1 MKDLNKFIGKYKVE
15 KTLRFGLEP
24 IGKTEAWMES
34 KGVIANDKK
43 RADNYAIVKN
53 LIDRYHKVCIR
64 ESLTGC
70 NLNWTQLSEA
80 VETYR
85 RCQDTESRKAL
96 QKCQDEY
103 RKKIA
108 ENFLSFRGFAE
119 LTAPSPSVLIKD
131 TLPYNITSKVHP
143 EFSDIGDVNSAKQA
157 LLLFEGFAM
166 YFESYQKNRSNL
178 YTAKNIASSVAHRI
192 VHDNFSKFLANI
204 KVFENLR
211 VIYPEILELCSTELK
226 QHLKG
231 KQLEEVFR
239 VESFNNVL
247 TQEGIVFY
255 NTVIGGVSGQE
266 GERKCQGI
274 NELVN
279 LSLQKENQ
287 GRGKRTALT
296 MVPLFKQILS
306 DRNSYSY
313 IPERINDEEELI
325 SAIRAFHAHIESF
338 YLNGR
343 EVNVMEELLK
353 IVENINCFD
362 PNGIFIDAEKLN
374 GVSKKLYNDLFELRA
389 RMTSHLEEQ
398 NLTKKNIE
406 KFFQKDAFSITDLC
420 LDKKHSLAKYFSGLK
435 GVNKAIDQ
443 KWKQFETRNNKDG
456 QKKYKDSHA
465 GIELVRILLDG
476 YKEFFAVCSILD
488 VDSDNNLDNN
498 FYGIFTPLFR
508 ELQGIKPLYNQ
519 ARNLLSQ
526 KPSDDKKYLLK
537 FDNGSCS
544 NGWDVPQI
552 KSVLIFR
559 RQDKYLLGVVDNEN
573 RSCLNDLSSYTPVS
587 PNDQIDFLD
596 YSQGGH
602 MGQNLLTLVV
612 RDGKTVMVKGHKENG
627 ENPELERQLKDLLP
641 PDIYRIRKSQSYKN
655 ESPNFSKEDL
665 LLFVDYYK
673 QRAKEYYSHFNFT
686 FKDSCDYASFTEL
699 VENIDEKAYKIKF
712 VPTSYKTL
720 QRLINEGKLY
730 LFDIKSKDYEPG
742 AHGKKNLHTLYWEQ
756 LFSQENL
763 ENLTIKLNA
772 KSTMFCRPQV
782 VANPMTHKKG
792 SMLLNRKD
800 KNGQPIPEPI
810 YQLLY
815 KYVNG
820 KMPEAKL
827 SDEAKG
833 YLDKIVAKEAQY
845 AITKDKRYTK
855 QKYFIHFSTTLN
867 ANAPKTADINE
878 DVLDYIKDNPDVNII
893 GIDRGE
899 RNLLYVTLINQKGE
913 ILDQKSLNVI
923 NGFDYHAKLDQRE
936 KERDDARKSW
946 QTVGNITDL
955 KEGYLSAA
963 IHEITTMMIENNA
976 IIVLEDLNRKGFMPK
991 RFKFEKQVYQSFE
1004 KKLIEK
1010 LNYLCSKDI
1019 KPTANGGVLRGYQL
1033 TEKFVSFEEM
1043 TKQNGFLFYV
1053 RPDYTSAIDPVTGF
1067 VSHFNFKDITNT
1079 QGRKDFFEKMENIIF
1094 KNRHI
1099 EFIFDYRKYKPK
1111 DRDFKNIWTVCST
1124 GKRILWDRES
1134 KEYKNYYPTDVILEA
1149 FASKGI
1155 MLEEGTDIKSLLSEI
1170 DGSTANAEFYRI
1182 LFEAFKRTVQL
1193 RNSNSETG
1201 EDYILSP
1208 AIHNGKQYCSQ
1219 DVLKEWK
1226 DAGGHSIP
1234 SLPKDADANGA
1245 YHIALK
1251 GLYLI
1256 MNPQTKQIGN
1266 EKWFKF
1272 VVEKPFKEEK
1282 SIE

>member
-1 MKDLNKFIGKYKVE
+1 MKDLNQFIGKYKVE
-15 KTLRFGLEP
+15 KTLRFELAP

-34 KGVIANDKK
+34 KGVIANDKR
-43 RADNYAIVKN
+43 RADNYAIVKS

-70 NLNWTQLSEA
+70 DLNWTRLSEA

-96 QKCQDEY
+96 LKCQDEY
-103 RKKIA
+103 RTEITKR
-108 ENFLSFRGFAE
+108 FLSFEDFAE

-131 TLPYNITSKVHP
+131 TLPHHVANKVPP
-143 EFSDIGDVNSAKQA
+143 EYSDIDNVDNAKQA
-157 LLLFEGFAM
+157 LSLFEGFAM

-192 VHDNFSKFLANI
+192 VNDNFSKFLANI

-211 VIYPEILELCSTELK
+211 VIYPEIIEQCSNELR

-239 VESFNNVL
+239 VESFNNML
-247 TQEGIVFY
+247 TQEGIGFY
-255 NTVIGGVSGQE
+255 NTIIGGVSGQE
-266 GERKCQGI
+266 GEKKIQGI

-279 LSLQKENQ
+279 LTLQKENQ

-306 DRNSYSY
+306 DRNTYSY

-325 SAIRAFHAHIESF
+325 SVLRVFHAHLASF

-353 IVENINCFD
+353 IVENINHFD
-362 PNGIFIDAEKLN
+362 PNGIFVDAKKLN
-374 GVSKKLYNDLFELRA
+374 GISKKLYDDIFELRA
-389 RMTSHLEEQ
+389 KMTSRLEEQ
-398 NLTKKNIE
+398 KLSKKSIE
-406 KFFQKDAFSITDLC
+406 KFFQKDAFSITELS
-420 LDKKHSLAKYFSGLK
+420 LDKKHNLVKYFTGLK
-435 GVNKAIDQ
+435 GVLKAIDQ
-443 KWKQFETRNNKDG
+443 KWEQFETRNNKDG
-456 QKKYKDSHA
+456 QKKYKDSHT
-465 GIELVRILLDG
+465 GIELIKKLLDG
-476 YKEFFAVCSILD
+476 YKEFFAVCSVLD
-488 VDSDNNLDNN
+488 VGSENDLDNN
-498 FYGIFTPLFR
+498 FYGIFTPLLT
-508 ELQGIKPLYNQ
+508 ELRGIIPLYNQ
-519 ARNLLSQ
+519 VRNFLSQ
-526 KPSDDKKYLLK
+526 KPSDEKKYLLK
-537 FDNGSCS
+537 FDNSKCS
-544 NGWDVPQI
+544 DGWDAPQT
-552 KSVLIFR
+552 KSVRIFR
-559 RQDKYLLGVVDNEN
+559 GQGKFLLGVTDSEN
-573 RSCLNDLSSYTPVS
+573 RSCLNDLSSYTPIS
-587 PNDQIDFLD
+587 PDDQIEFLD

-612 RDGKTVMVKGHKENG
+612 RDGKTVMVKGRKENG
-627 ENPELERQLKDLLP
+627 ENPGLERQLKELLP

-665 LLFVDYYK
+665 QLFVDYYK
-673 QRAKEYYSHFNFT
+673 QRAKEYYSHFSFT

-699 VENIDEKAYKIKF
+699 VEDIDEKAYQIKF
-712 VPTSYKTL
+712 VPTSYKNL
-720 QRLINEGKLY
+720 LRLVNEGKLY
-730 LFDIKSKDYEPG
+730 LFDIKNKDYEPG

-763 ENLTIKLNA
+763 DNLTIKLNA
-772 KSTMFCRPQV
+772 KSTLFCRPQV

-800 KNGQPIPEPI
+800 KNGQPIPESI
-810 YQLLY
+810 YQQLY

-820 KMPEAKL
+820 KMAEAKM

-867 ANAPKTADINE
+867 ANAPKTADINKE
-878 DVLDYIKDNPDVNII
+878 VLDYIKDNPDVNII
-893 GIDRGE
+893 GVDRGE

-913 ILDQKSLNVI
+913 ILDQKSLNI
-923 NGFDYHAKLDQRE
+923 ISGFDYHAKLEQRE
-936 KERDDARKSW
+936 KERDEAQRSW
-946 QTVGNITDL
+946 QSVGNITDL

-976 IIVLEDLNRKGFMPK
+976 IIVLEDLNRGFK
-991 RFKFEKQVYQSFE
+991 RGRFKFEKQVYQMFE

-1019 KPTANGGVLRGYQL
+1019 KSAANGGVLRGYQL
-1033 TEKFVSFEEM
+1033 TEKFVSFEKM
-1043 TKQNGFLFYV
+1043 TKQNGILFYV
-1053 RPDYTSAIDPVTGF
+1053 RPDYTSAIDSVTGF

-1079 QGRKDFFEKMENIIF
+1079 KGRKDFFEKMESITY
-1094 KNRHI
+1094 KNGY
-1099 EFIFDYRKYKPK
+1099 FVFTFDYRKYKPK
-1111 DRDFKNIWTVCST
+1111 VKDFKNIWTVCSS
-1124 GKRILWDRES
+1124 GKRILWN
-1134 KEYKNYYPTDVILEA
+1134 KETKEHTDYYPTTAISEA
-1149 FASKGI
+1149 FAGRGI
-1155 MLEEGTDIKSLLSEI
+1155 TLDEGADVKALLSGI
-1170 DGSTANAEFYRI
+1170 DDSISNADFYRI
-1182 LFEAFKRTVQL
+1182 LFEAFKRIVQL
-1193 RNSNSETG
+1193 RNTNSNTG
-1201 EDYILSP
+1201 EDYIHSP
-1208 AIHNGKQYCSQ
+1208 AIQDGKQYCSL
-1219 DVLKEWK
+1219 DELRKWK
-1226 DAGGHSIP
+1226 DNGESSIP
-1234 SLPKDADANGA
+1234 SLPIDADANGA

-1251 GLYLI
+1251 GLYL
-1256 MNPQTKQIGN
+1256 MLNPQAKQIEN
-1266 EKWFKF
+1266 EKWFRF

-1282 SIE
+1282 VM

>member
-1 MKDLNKFIGKYKVE
+1 MKDLNQFIGKYKVE
-15 KTLRFGLEP
+15 KTLRFELAP
-24 IGKTEAWMES
+24 IGKTEARMES
-34 KGVIANDKK
+34 KGVIASDKR
-43 RADNYAIVKN
+43 RADNYSIVKN

-96 QKCQDEY
+96 LKCQDEY
-103 RKKIA
+103 RENIA
-108 ENFLSFRGFAE
+108 EKFLSFEDFAE
-119 LTAPSPSVLIKD
+119 LTAPSPSVLIKE
-131 TLPYNITSKVHP
+131 TLPNNVTSKAHP
-143 EFSDIGDVNSAKQA
+143 EFNDIDDVDNAKQA

-178 YTAKNIASSVAHRI
+178 YTAKNIVSSVAHRI

-211 VIYPEILELCSTELK
+211 VIYPEIIEQCSTELR

-247 TQEGIVFY
+247 TQEGIDFY
-255 NTVIGGVSGQE
+255 NTVIGGISGQE

-306 DRNSYSY
+306 DRNTYSY

-325 SAIRAFHAHIESF
+325 SVLRAFHAHLASF
-338 YLNGR
+338 YFNGR

-353 IVENINCFD
+353 IVENIDSFD
-362 PNGIFIDAEKLN
+362 PNGIFIDAKKLN
-374 GVSKKLYNDLFELRA
+374 GVSKRLYDSLFELRA

-398 NLTKKNIE
+398 QLTKRNIE
-406 KFFQKDAFSITDLC
+406 KFFQKDAFSITELS
-420 LDKKHSLAKYFSGLK
+420 LDKKHSLVKYFTGLK
-435 GVNKAIDQ
+435 DVLKTIDQ

-456 QKKYKDSHA
+456 QKKYKDSHT
-465 GIELVRILLDG
+465 GIEIVRILLDG
-476 YKEFFAVCSILD
+476 YKEFFAVCSVLD
-488 VDSDNNLDNN
+488 VESENDLDNN
-498 FYGIFTPLFR
+498 FYGIFTPLLT
-508 ELQGIKPLYNQ
+508 ELRGVIPLYNQ
-519 ARNLLSQ
+519 VRNFLSQ

-537 FDNGSCS
+537 FDNSKCS
-544 NGWDVPQI
+544 NGWDSPQT
-552 KSVLIFR
+552 KSLLIFR

-573 RSCLNDLSSYTPVS
+573 RLCLNGLSAYTPVS
-587 PNDQIDFLD
+587 PDDQIEFLD
-596 YSQGGH
+596 YCQGGH

-627 ENPELERQLKDLLP
+627 ENPELERQLKELLP
-641 PDIYRIRKSQSYKN
+641 SDIYRIRKSQSYKN
-655 ESPNFSKEDL
+655 ESFNFSKEDL
-665 LLFVDYYK
+665 LLFVEYYK

-686 FKDSCDYASFTEL
+686 LKDSCDYASFTEL
-699 VENIDEKAYKIKF
+699 VEDIDENAYQIKF
-712 VPTSYKTL
+712 VPTSYKNL
-720 QRLINEGKLY
+720 LRLVNEGKLY
-730 LFDIKSKDYEPG
+730 LFDIKNKDYGPG
-742 AHGKKNLHTLYWEQ
+742 VHGKKNLHTLYWEQ

-772 KSTMFCRPQV
+772 KSILFCRPQV

-792 SMLLNRKD
+792 SILLNRKD
-800 KNGQPIPEPI
+800 KNGLPIPEPI
-810 YQLLY
+810 YQQLY
-815 KYVNG
+815 KHVNG
-820 KMPEAKL
+820 KLAEAKL
-827 SDEAKG
+827 NDETKG
-833 YLDKIVAKEAQY
+833 YLGKIVAKEAQY
-845 AITKDKRYTK
+845 AITKDNRYTK

-878 DVLDYIKDNPDVNII
+878 VVLNYIKDNPDVNII

-899 RNLLYVTLINQKGE
+899 RNLLYVTLINQRGE

-923 NGFDYHAKLDQRE
+923 NDFDYHAKLEQRE
-936 KERDDARKSW
+936 KERDEARKSW

-1019 KPTANGGVLRGYQL
+1019 KPTANGGVLRGYQF
-1033 TEKFVSFEEM
+1033 TEKFVSFEKM
-1043 TKQNGFLFYV
+1043 TKQNGILFYV
-1053 RPDYTSAIDPVTGF
+1053 RPDYTSAINPVSGF

-1094 KNRHI
+1094 KNGHM
-1099 EFIFDYRKYKPK
+1099 EFTFDYRKYKPK
-1111 DRDFKNIWTVCST
+1111 DKDFKNIWTVCSS

-1134 KEYKNYYPTDVILEA
+1134 KEYTDYYPTAAIVEA
-1149 FASKGI
+1149 FANQGI
-1155 MLEEGTDIKSLLSEI
+1155 MLQEGMDIKSLLSEI
-1170 DGSTANAEFYRI
+1170 DGSTENAEFYRI

-1193 RNSNSETG
+1193 RNSNSVTG
-1201 EDYILSP
+1201 ED
-1208 AIHNGKQYCSQ
+1208 
-1219 DVLKEWK
+1219 
-1226 DAGGHSIP
+1226 
-1234 SLPKDADANGA
+1234 
-1245 YHIALK
+1245 
-1251 GLYLI
+1251 
-1256 MNPQTKQIGN
+1256 
-1266 EKWFKF
+1266 
-1272 VVEKPFKEEK
+1272 
-1282 SIE
+1282 